1 MSRDELAKRLWLAR
15 HADAIDAAGVCPT
28 CGADCDGECENYS
41 DHGSIDASAW
51 LAANEVAK

>member
-1 MSRDELAKRLWLAR
+1 MTPDLKALAAR
-15 HADAIDAAGVCPT
+15 IAAAGVCPT